1 MAIVRSLVRAGPPQT
16 FSPSLLPMELRVSG
30 CEAGEYVVLAYK
42 ADTDM
47 DKGPGLEGTG
57 TSRGALSSPSDSM
70 SRAGEDTTST
80 STTTSRESSP
90 WGVTAPAIV
99 GAGAGLVLAG
109 VLAVVVRRRHVLR
122 SKQRAAASVVDHA
135 SAPASLRSG
144 LSATRSGR
152 LPWNSGLHLDSSN
165 PRTVP
170 VHVAG
175 LRHEPPRSFAQA
187 QQRHPPGR

>member
-1 MAIVRSLVRAGPPQT
+1 MAIVRSLVRAGSPQT
-16 FSPSLLPMELRVSG
+16 FSPSALPMELRASG

-42 ADTDM
+42 ADTVM

-57 TSRGALSSPSDSM
+57 TSRGAPSSPSDSM
-70 SRAGEDTTST
+70 SRAGEGNTTS
-80 STTTSRESSP
+80 TTSRESSP
-90 WGVTAPAIV
+90 WGVTAPAIA

-109 VLAVVVRRRHVLR
+109 VIAVVVRRRHARR
-122 SKQRAAASVVDHA
+122 SKQRAATSGVDA

-144 LSATRSGR
+144 LSVTRSGR
-152 LPWNSGLHLDSSN
+152 LPWSSGLHHDSSN
-165 PRTVP
+165 PRAVP

>member
-1 MAIVRSLVRAGPPQT
+1 MAIVRSLVRAGSHQT
-16 FSPSLLPMELRVSG
+16 FSPSVLPMELRALG

-57 TSRGALSSPSDSM
+57 TSRGAPSSPSDSM

-109 VLAVVVRRRHVLR
+109 VLAVVVRRRHVRR
-122 SKQRAAASVVDHA
+122 SKQRAAASGVDA
-135 SAPASLRSG
+135 SAPASLRCG

-152 LPWNSGLHLDSSN
+152 LPWNSGLHHDSSS
-165 PRTVP
+165 PRAVP